1 MKYPDNLLGSV
12 GFVLNKLAQRSNRLA
27 EGKLS
32 AVGLQPRHV
41 GVLMTVDERGPQS
54 QKAIGE
60 AMAIDRTTMV
70 QLADTLEAQ
79 GLVERRPDPAD
90 RRASL
95 LSLTDQGRDVLVRAS
110 QVVKD
115 AEAEL
120 LHALSTEDRRKL
132 LGLMVRALGD
142 E

>member
-1 MKYPDNLLGSV
+1 M
-12 GFVLNKLAQRSNRLA
+12 ANRA
-27 EGKLS
+27 
-32 AVGLQPRHV
+32 R
-41 GVLMTVDERGPQS
+41 TVPWLF
-54 QKAIGE
+54 
-60 AMAIDRTTMV
+60 DRTTMV

-95 LSLTDQGRDVLVRAS
+95 LSLTDHGRDVLVRAS
-110 QVVKD
+110 QVIKD

-120 LHALSTEDRRKL
+120 LHALSTEDRHKL
-132 LGLMVRALGD
+132 QGLMVRALGD